1 MSTNDSN
8 AKELMKFKSHWFVEI
23 WGHVS
28 VRLILGPIRFF
39 AIDVDVFRNFYS
51 ITFINF
57 TIRNR

>member
-1 MSTNDSN
+1 
-8 AKELMKFKSHWFVEI
+8 MKFKRRWFKEI

-28 VRLILGPIRFF
+28 LRIILGPVRFF

-57 TIRNR
+57 TLRNR

>member
-1 MSTNDSN
+1 
-8 AKELMKFKSHWFVEI
+8 MKLKSHWFREI